1 MKIKED
7 KVERGKYITLNHRYR
22 LNLTTL
28 KRNVSKIL
36 AWGLL
41 TWIVASLVG
50 VVLFGS
56 WALYAIMN
64 A

>member
-1 MKIKED
+1 M
-7 KVERGKYITLNHRYR
+7 ERGKYITLNHRYR

-41 TWIVASLVG
+41 IWIVASLVG

-56 WALYAIMN
+56 WALCAIMN

>member
-1 MKIKED
+1 M
-7 KVERGKYITLNHRYR
+7 ERGKYITLNHRYR

>member
-1 MKIKED
+1 MKTRED
-7 KVERGKYITLNHRYR
+7 EMERGKYITLNHRYR

>member
-7 KVERGKYITLNHRYR
+7 KVEKGKYITLNHRYR
-22 LNLTTL
+22 LNLATL
-28 KRNVSKIL
+28 KKNVSKIL

-41 TWIVASLVG
+41 IWIVASLVG

-56 WALYAIMN
+56 WALYAIIN

>member
-41 TWIVASLVG
+41 IWIVASLVG

-56 WALYAIMN
+56 WALYAIIN

>member
-7 KVERGKYITLNHRYR
+7 KMERGKYITLNHRYR

>member
-7 KVERGKYITLNHRYR
+7 KVEKGKYITLNHRYR

-56 WALYAIMN
+56 WALYAIIN